1 MILKRF
7 CAESFRNIDSCDIEF
22 SPGVNLLYGRN
33 AEGKT
38 NVIEGIYI
46 FSRGKSFR
54 RADDSD
60 LVKFGGQG
68 FRISIEYSDKSGDGT
83 LEYAYF
89 GKERLRKKNG
99 YKLNKVAEMI
109 GSFKSVIFYPDN
121 LSLVKDGPDA
131 RREFLNVAIAQCY
144 PSYMKYYAS
153 YKSALEN
160 RNCLLKFIQRGFFV
174 DRAELESWSKSM
186 AEYASY
192 IYLLREQYSE
202 VLSRHAKRILSD
214 ISESRE
220 ELVIRYDSSISEK
233 LSEREDVKREYE
245 RIFSENID
253 KEISQGTSL
262 YGPHRDDLKIYLNGK
277 EARSFASQ
285 GQQRSIVLAM
295 KLAEGEVIREIFGEY
310 PVFLFDD
317 VLSELDDKR
326 RAYVLSGVGERQFII
341 TSCSRSEC
349 EGFSQNEIDVSGGHY
364 VRSHR

>member
-7 CAESFRNIDSCDIEF
+7 RAQNFRNIEECDIEF
-22 SPGVNLLYGRN
+22 LPGVNLLYGQN

-38 NVIEGIYI
+38 NAVEGIYI

-54 RADDSD
+54 KGDDAD
-60 LVKFGGQG
+60 LVKFDSDG
-68 FRISIEYSDKSGDGT
+68 FRISIEYENRDGNGT

-99 YKLNKVAEMI
+99 YKINKVTEMI
-109 GSFKSVIFYPDN
+109 GSFKSVLFFPDN
-121 LSLVKDGPDA
+121 LSLVKDGPEQ

-153 YKSALEN
+153 YKKALEN
-160 RNCLLKFIQRGFFV
+160 RNCLLKFIQKGFYV
-174 DRAELESWSKSM
+174 ERAELQSWSKSM

-192 IYLLREQYSE
+192 IYLMREGYTKK
-202 VLSRHAKRILSD
+202 LSDYAKVILSD
-214 ISESRE
+214 ISSSRE
-220 ELVIRYDSSISEK
+220 ELVIRYQSDIK
-233 LSEREDVKREYE
+233 NDLSKREEVCREYE

-253 KEISQGTSL
+253 KEISQGVSL
-262 YGPHRDDLKIYLNGK
+262 YGPHRDDLKIYINEK

-295 KLAEGEVIREIFGEY
+295 KLAEGEVIKEIFSEY

-317 VLSELDDKR
+317 VLSELDEKR
-326 RAYVLSGVGERQFII
+326 RAYVLSGAGERQFII
-341 TSCSRSEC
+341 TSCSREEC
-349 EGFSQNEIDVSGGHY
+349 SGFSQNEIDVSGGRY
-364 VRSHR
+364 VSSYR